1 MEEDGLRHG
10 LVTEYIDDT
19 SIMVNGR
26 NTQETI
32 KTLSM
37 LHKRAEKWVHR
48 HASVFAPQKYELIH
62 FI

>member
-10 LVTEYIDDT
+10 LVTGYIDDT
-19 SIMVNGR
+19 SIMVNRR

-37 LHKRAEKWVHR
+37 LHKRAEKWAHR
-48 HASVFAPQKYELIH
+48 HASVFAL
-62 FI
+62 